1 MWEHTQFTP
10 FLHSLKFSFYFILL
24 CWVLL
29 LPVWWVLVLLESCPE
44 SCPAIIAP
52 SSLNSSYMPS
62 NSEYSSLAR
71 TIDNTVVAILLT
83 VALASLFVMVVGLL
97 VFSLVELMGSAVV
110 DLAVLEFSSIV
121 EILFL
126 PFHSHHLFQ
135 QCKKGEQLS
144 PTVTKI
150 LPTLLPL
157 LLLSLLSL
165 ILNYSTSCKSSKE
178 SCH

>member
-71 TIDNTVVAILLT
+71 TIDNTVVAVLLS

-135 QCKKGEQLS
+135 KCKKGENFS
-144 PTVTKI
+144 TTVTKI

>member
-1 MWEHTQFTP
+1 M
-10 FLHSLKFSFYFILL
+10 
-24 CWVLL
+24 
-29 LPVWWVLVLLESCPE
+29 LVLLESCPE

-71 TIDNTVVAILLT
+71 TIDNTVVAVLLS

-110 DLAVLEFSSIV
+110 DLAVLEFSSMV

-135 QCKKGEQLS
+135 KCKKGENFS
-144 PTVTKI
+144 TTVTKI
-150 LPTLLPL
+150 FTDTPSLVTPLPPL
-157 LLLSLLSL
+157 LDTKLFHFLQILQRKLSLSHPV
-165 ILNYSTSCKSSKE
+165 S
-178 SCH
+178 

>member
-1 MWEHTQFTP
+1 
-10 FLHSLKFSFYFILL
+10 
-24 CWVLL
+24 
-29 LPVWWVLVLLESCPE
+29 
-44 SCPAIIAP
+44 
-52 SSLNSSYMPS
+52 MPS

-71 TIDNTVVAILLT
+71 TIDNTVVAVLLS
-83 VALASLFVMVVGLL
+83 VALASLFVMVVVLL

-110 DLAVLEFSSIV
+110 DLAVLEFSSMV

-135 QCKKGEQLS
+135 KCKKGENFS
-144 PTVTKI
+144 TTVTKI
-150 LPTLLPL
+150 LPTLLTL